1 MDPPAFDRRLAHY
14 ARVERKLYE
23 LQTEHE
29 QLQLSCG
36 IKQSEIEIMQ
46 SQIEIMQSQTEALK
60 DQLKVMQSRATAL
73 CVFICACAALKLVL
87 G

>member
-1 MDPPAFDRRLAHY
+1 MEAQLEELS
-14 ARVERKLYE
+14 VQVNVIERKLYE

-29 QLQLSCG
+29 NLQLSCG
-36 IKQSEIEIMQ
+36 IQQ

-60 DQLKVMQSRATAL
+60 DQLKVIQSRATAL
-73 CVFICACAALKLVL
+73 CVFICACAAFKLVL

>member
-1 MDPPAFDRRLAHY
+1 MEAQLEDLS
-14 ARVERKLYE
+14 VQVNVIERKLYE

-29 QLQLSCG
+29 NLQLSCG
-36 IKQSEIEIMQ
+36 IQQ

>member
-1 MDPPAFDRRLAHY
+1 MEAQLEDLS
-14 ARVERKLYE
+14 VQVNVIERKLYE

-29 QLQLSCG
+29 KLQLSCG
-36 IKQSEIEIMQ
+36 IQQ

-73 CVFICACAALKLVL
+73 CVFICACAAFKLVL